1 MMFDQR
7 WTILTSTGPSGTV
20 NATAP
25 RGNGNATSQRQP
37 RSHRHHSEAAMS
49 RGVEALRV
57 LVTAAGSGAG
67 RVIAEVFENA
77 GARVH
82 VCDIVADHLAA
93 LRETRPAIG
102 ATTADVGDPEQV
114 GRLFEEVV
122 AQLGG
127 LDVLINNAGIAGPT
141 ATPEAITPTDW
152 DETLR
157 VNLSGH
163 FYCIRH
169 AIPLMKA
176 AGGGAIVN
184 ISSTSARTGL
194 PLRLPYVVS
203 KAAVLSLTRNLAR
216 ELGPFAI
223 RVNAIL
229 PGGIR
234 GARLERVIAAK
245 AATLGIAPAAYE
257 AELVR
262 HISMRTLVEPDD
274 IAAMALFL
282 ASPAA
287 RFVSGQEI
295 GVCGNVEYE
304 V

>member
-1 MMFDQR
+1 
-7 WTILTSTGPSGTV
+7 
-20 NATAP
+20 
-25 RGNGNATSQRQP
+25 
-37 RSHRHHSEAAMS
+37 MS
-49 RGVEALRV
+49 CGLEGSRV

-67 RVIAEVFENA
+67 RMIAEVFADA

-82 VCDIVADHLAA
+82 VCDIASDHLAA
-93 LRETRPAIG
+93 LRETRPEIG
-102 ATTADVGDPEQV
+102 ATKADVGDPEQV
-114 GRLFEEVV
+114 ARLFDEVV
-122 AQLGG
+122 AHLGG

-141 ATPEAITPTDW
+141 APPEAITPKDW
-152 DETLR
+152 NETLR

-163 FYCIRH
+163 FYCIRL
-169 AIPLMKA
+169 AIPLIKA

-184 ISSTSARTGL
+184 VSSTSARTGL

-245 AATLGIAPAAYE
+245 AEALGISPAAYE
-257 AELVR
+257 EELVR
-262 HISMRTLVEPDD
+262 HISMRTLVGPED

-304 V
+304 S

>member
-1 MMFDQR
+1 M
-7 WTILTSTGPSGTV
+7 T
-20 NATAP
+20 
-25 RGNGNATSQRQP
+25 
-37 RSHRHHSEAAMS
+37 
-49 RGVEALRV
+49 RGVDDLRV

-67 RVIAEVFENA
+67 RVIAEVFEEA
-77 GARVH
+77 GACVH
-82 VCDIVADHLAA
+82 VCDIASDRLAA
-93 LRETRPAIG
+93 LQAARPRIRG
-102 ATTADVGDPEQV
+102 TTADVGDPEQV
-114 GRLFEEVV
+114 GRLFDEVV
-122 AQLGG
+122 AHLGG

-141 ATPEAITPTDW
+141 AMPEAITPEDW
-152 DETLR
+152 NDTLR

-163 FYCIRH
+163 FYCIRR

-245 AATLGIAPAAYE
+245 AGALGIAPAAYE
-257 AELVR
+257 EDLVR
-262 HISMRTLVEPDD
+262 HISMRTLVEPED
-274 IAAMALFL
+274 IAQMALFL

-304 V
+304 T